1 MNSDNLHHFAR
12 RRLPMA
18 EIAQLGWR
26 IQERRLQRGMTLDVI
41 SQRTG
46 FSKGYLSR
54 IENGRKTP
62 PLPTLGRIAAALGTE
77 VQALLAASAR
87 LDGLPQYRVRRAG
100 ERPVVERDGSRLGY
114 RYEALAP
121 DDAFARMAPFVVHL
135 PRDVDR
141 HVFFEHDGEEFAYV
155 LSGRTAWQVGDER
168 HVLEA
173 GDTVLLDSRLPH
185 RACAI
190 DGDAT
195 VLIVLLPRRE
205 MLPAGSPVRAGA
217 WSVGDG
223 AEPPREVEAVAA

>member
-1 MNSDNLHHFAR
+1 
-12 RRLPMA
+12 MA

-26 IQERRLQRGMTLDVI
+26 IKERRLQRGMTLDAI
-41 SQRTG
+41 SQRTS

-62 PLPTLGRIAAALGTE
+62 PLSTLGRIAAALATDA
-77 VQALLAASAR
+77 QALLEAADR
-87 LDGLPQYRVRRAG
+87 LDGTPQYGVLRAG
-100 ERPVVERDGSRLGY
+100 GRPVVERAGSAVGY

-121 DDAFARMAPFVVHL
+121 DGAFARMAPFVVYL

-141 HVFFEHDGEEFAYV
+141 HVFFEHDGEEFIYV
-155 LSGRTAWQVGDER
+155 LSGRIAWQLGHER

-185 RACAI
+185 PACAV

-195 VLIVLLPRRE
+195 VLMVLLPRRE
-205 MLPAGSPVRAGA
+205 MLPAGEPVRARA
-217 WSVGDG
+217 WPVGDG

>member
-1 MNSDNLHHFAR
+1 MNSDNLHHPAH

-26 IQERRLQRGMTLDVI
+26 IQERRRQRGMTLDVI

-62 PLPTLGRIAAALGTE
+62 PLPTLGRIAAALSTD
-77 VQALLAASAR
+77 VPALLEAAAR
-87 LDGLPQYRVRRAG
+87 LDGTPQYGVVRAG
-100 ERPVVERDGSRLGY
+100 SRPIVERAGSAFGY
-114 RYEALAP
+114 RYEALAL
-121 DDAFARMAPFVVHL
+121 DATFARMAPFVVHL

-141 HVFFEHDGEEFAYV
+141 HVFFEHDGEGFIYV
-155 LSGRTAWQVGDER
+155 LSGRIAWRLSHEC

-173 GDTVLLDSRLPH
+173 GDAVLLDSRLPH
-185 RACAI
+185 RPCAV

-195 VLIVLLPRRE
+195 VLMVLLPRRE
-205 MLPAGSPVRAGA
+205 MPPADKPVRARA
-217 WSVGDG
+217 RSVGDG
-223 AEPPREVEAVAA
+223 AERLREVDAVAA